1 MVEKKSRTKIV
12 FIIASSFGAAML
24 GLFTLIA
31 VYDYFLL
38 GGNDPR
44 CNDQGMYDLAKVAD
58 RLEIEGISDQEFVG
72 FSGCDSGGVPTFEIY
87 TTLNESEAEKTLS
100 ERWECKEFT
109 KAKDVPGRTFNCSEN
124 GQEFELELETGS
136 AVWKGERY
144 ITISFPPS
152 YKNAH

>member
-44 CNDQGMYDLAKVAD
+44 CNDQGM
-58 RLEIEGISDQEFVG
+58 
-72 FSGCDSGGVPTFEIY
+72 
-87 TTLNESEAEKTLS
+87 
-100 ERWECKEFT
+100 
-109 KAKDVPGRTFNCSEN
+109 
-124 GQEFELELETGS
+124 
-136 AVWKGERY
+136 
-144 ITISFPPS
+144 
-152 YKNAH
+152 